1 MGQDFFG
8 GPGVKNP
15 TANAGDPAS
24 VPAPGKPPHAV
35 KQLSL
40 SITTTEPSGPQA
52 ALEEATAERRLYL

>member
-24 VPAPGKPPHAV
+24 VPARGKPPHAV
-35 KQLSL
+35 EQLSL
-40 SITTTEPSGPQA
+40 SATTTEP
-52 ALEEATAERRLYL
+52 